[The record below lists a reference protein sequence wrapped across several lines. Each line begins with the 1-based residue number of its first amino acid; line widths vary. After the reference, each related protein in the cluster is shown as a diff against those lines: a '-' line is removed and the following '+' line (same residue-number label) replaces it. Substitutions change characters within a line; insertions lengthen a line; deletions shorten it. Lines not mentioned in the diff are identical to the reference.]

1 MKVKQEIQDKIVA
14 AASALVAEGV
24 KNPTNDQ
31 VRERMGGGSLSHIS
45 PVMRE
50 WRQSRQEEVVA
61 ALEIPSELKKIIE
74 SSIGQVWSA
83 ASKLASAST
92 EAIKQEANST
102 IEMASNERDEALS
115 EIARLESKI
124 IELKKSLAEKQDATQ
139 KIQLKLDEKN
149 EEHIKLTRD
158 NASLSARLEDRENQ
172 IENLK
177 LDLKDARD
185 ENKNLQSE
193 LLAALKDKK

>member
-1 MKVKQEIQDKIVA
+1 
-14 AASALVAEGV
+14 
-24 KNPTNDQ
+24 
-31 VRERMGGGSLSHIS
+31 
-45 PVMRE
+45 
-50 WRQSRQEEVVA
+50 
-61 ALEIPSELKKIIE
+61 
-74 SSIGQVWSA
+74 
-83 ASKLASAST
+83 
-92 EAIKQEANST
+92 
-102 IEMASNERDEALS
+102 MASNERDEALS